1 MPLTRELEIKAKDDI
16 YNSINLLIDRYLKD
30 GVQIIDLKRYF
41 KPKKMFDILL
51 KDIHYAGRRYFNED
65 EGENY
70 INYVKKILDR
80 IILDRISEEDTKKL
94 TEKKIIKYNDFLNE
108 SINLNNINID
118 ELYSD
123 VNHSDED
130 MDIIASHFNTRKDY
144 IKSKNPKYNTYTVTD
159 FKLDV
164 LDNNRTSFDVL
175 LLDEYQINTMKDN
188 IVKNLISGIYS
199 VIPQDIEYNGIKI
212 KLHSVIDKQG
222 IKESTKTMITEKEI
236 IELVSDLTKY
246 IYDNK
251 YGNYH
256 IWKKTK

>member
-159 FKLDV
+159 FKLYV

-222 IKESTKTMITEKEI
+222 IKESIKTMVTEKEI

-246 IYDNK
+246 VYDNK

>member
-30 GVQIIDLKRYF
+30 GVQINDLKRYF

-51 KDIHYAGRRYFNED
+51 KDIHYAGRRYFNEY

-80 IILDRISEEDTKKL
+80 IILDRISEEDMKKL
-94 TEKKIIKYNDFLNE
+94 TEKRIIKYNEFLNE
-108 SINLNNINID
+108 SINLNNISID

-123 VNHSDED
+123 VNYSDED

-144 IKSKNPKYNTYTVTD
+144 IKSKNSKYNTYTVTD

-199 VIPQDIEYNGIKI
+199 SIPQDIEYNGIKI

-222 IKESTKTMITEKEI
+222 IKDSIKSMITEKEV
-236 IELVSDLTKY
+236 IELISNLTKY
-246 IYDNK
+246 VYDNK

>member
-30 GVQIIDLKRYF
+30 GVQINDLKRYF

-80 IILDRISEEDTKKL
+80 IILDRISEEDMKKL
-94 TEKKIIKYNDFLNE
+94 TEKRIIKYNEFLNE
-108 SINLNNINID
+108 SINLNNISID

-123 VNHSDED
+123 VNYSDED

-222 IKESTKTMITEKEI
+222 IKESIKTMVTEKEI

-246 IYDNK
+246 VYDNK

-256 IWKKTK
+256 IWKKIK

>member
-222 IKESTKTMITEKEI
+222 IKESIKTMITEKEI